1 MWILGLKGLIIHID
15 IYHIYID
22 SFITVHAYITVRLKG
37 VPSKVA
43 LRNNVFNKV
52 Y

>member
-15 IYHIYID
+15 IFHIYID
-22 SFITVHAYITVRLKG
+22 SFINVHAYINVGFKG
-37 VPSKVA
+37 VPSTVV

>member
-1 MWILGLKGLIIHID
+1 MWILGLKGLNIHID
-15 IYHIYID
+15 IYHTYID
-22 SFITVHAYITVRLKG
+22 SFIAVHAYITVRFKG
-37 VPSKVA
+37 VPSTVA

>member
-1 MWILGLKGLIIHID
+1 MWILGLKRLIIHID

-22 SFITVHAYITVRLKG
+22 SFITVHAYITVRFKG
-37 VPSKVA
+37 VPITVA

>member
-1 MWILGLKGLIIHID
+1 ME
-15 IYHIYID
+15 
-22 SFITVHAYITVRLKG
+22 SFITVHACITVRFKG
-37 VPSKVA
+37 VPDKVA

>member
-1 MWILGLKGLIIHID
+1 MWILGFKGLIIPVN

-22 SFITVHAYITVRLKG
+22 SFITVHAYITVRFKG
-37 VPSKVA
+37 VPSTVA